1 MRDVPTIVKQL
12 REIEQQGQLSPAMN
26 TFNEVENTIQD
37 DQEKVSCNTMFIS
50 DELQKLQRD
59 SFGFTDLSVFLSTCV
74 DFLELYPEPVC
85 IIDNKGMITFMNH
98 RFLNWIGFDQKDL
111 EGTPF
116 FSSLFFSK
124 GNEQSMI
131 QYALDPKNH
140 RFNNP
145 YEMIFQTKTGNQQT
159 GLVHMNMIKDL
170 KQEMIGLI
178 ISITDIT
185 DLKADQDEITKL
197 SQFQRSLIENEN
209 MWLSVCD
216 LSSNVMM
223 WNKAAERISGYTQD
237 EVMGKNLVWQQ
248 LKPDNNIDGG
258 FVTTKGFTKI
268 DNTIISEDFET
279 KIKRKDGSIRVIS
292 WTPRMFL
299 DQFNNPVGTITI
311 GKDITVQK
319 ENEEKIK
326 NQNKQLVELNKNL
339 EDKVHERT
347 EKIQSLL
354 TQKNEFINQ
363 LGHDLK
369 TPLTPLMVLL
379 PIIKKELN
387 QTENEEM
394 VDVMIRNANYMK
406 DLITK
411 TIEIAKLNSNMVPL
425 TFIPVNVC
433 DEVEFIKQNN
443 MMILDEKKITL
454 ENQVSSDIIVE
465 ADPLRFREILLNLVT
480 NAIKYSKDDGGTICI
495 DARIEEDKVI
505 ISVSDDGIGM
515 NEEQIKRVFDEFY
528 KADESRHCLDSSGL
542 GLNISK
548 RLVEKH
554 GGSIWVKSDG
564 IGKGSVF
571 SFSLKKSNE
580 KT

>member
-111 EGTPF
+111 EGAPF

-170 KQEMIGLI
+170 KQKMIGLI

>member
-1 MRDVPTIVKQL
+1 MRDVPTIVKEL
-12 REIEQQGQLSPAMN
+12 REIEEQGKLSSALNQLDDGDS
-26 TFNEVENTIQD
+26 TIQGTY
-37 DQEKVSCNTMFIS
+37 EKIPCNTMFIS

-145 YEMIFQTKTGNQQT
+145 YELIFQTKTGDQQT

-170 KQEMIGLI
+170 KDEMIGLI

-185 DLKADQDEITKL
+185 DLKVDKDEITKL

-248 LKPDNNIDGG
+248 LKPDDNADGG

-279 KIKRKDGSIRVIS
+279 RIKRKDGSIRVIS

-319 ENEEKIK
+319 KNEEKIK

-347 EKIQSLL
+347 ERIQSLL

-443 MMILDEKKITL
+443 LMILEEKSIDL
-454 ENQVSSDIIVE
+454 ENQVSSDIMVD

-480 NAIKYSKDDGGTICI
+480 NGVKYSKKEGGTIWI
-495 DARIEEDKVI
+495 DARVDDDMVI

-528 KADESRHCLDSSGL
+528 KADESRSEE
-542 GLNISK
+542 
-548 RLVEKH
+548 RRV
-554 GGSIWVKSDG
+554 
-564 IGKGSVF
+564 GK
-571 SFSLKKSNE
+571 E
-580 KT
+580 C